1 MTTLRDRQK
10 IRRRESM
17 LHAARELFIDTGY
30 NKTTM
35 DAIAQRAEIGV
46 ATVYTYFGN
55 KENLF
60 ADLARRDMTELRDEA
75 SEVLGKIS
83 DDPGDAVMELL
94 NVYDKVRNYITSN
107 VINDFTIGSK
117 IVGPLR
123 DTARW
128 MDGWKVQQIGS
139 ALTLAQDKGNLS
151 PKLPTIEAAE
161 IVNELFNQY
170 YQRYQS
176 LESPK
181 KAFNQLE
188 RRVRLLFVNWV

>member
-1 MTTLRDRQK
+1 MTTLRDTQK

-17 LHAARELFIDTGY
+17 LQAARELFIDTGY

-55 KENLF
+55 KESLF

-139 ALTLAQDKGNLS
+139 ALELAQEKGNLS
-151 PKLPTIEAAE
+151 SKLPAIEAAE

-181 KAFNQLE
+181 KAFDQLE

>member
-1 MTTLRDRQK
+1 MTTLRDSQK

-17 LHAARELFIDTGY
+17 LNAARELFIDTGY

-35 DAIAQRAEIGV
+35 DAIAEQAEIGV

-55 KENLF
+55 KETLF
-60 ADLARRDMTELRDEA
+60 SELARWDMTELREEA
-75 SEVLGKIS
+75 AEALKTIS
-83 DDPGDAVMELL
+83 GDPAEAVMELL
-94 NVYDKVRNYITSN
+94 TIYDKVRNYISSN
-107 VINDFTIGSK
+107 VISDFTIGSK

-128 MDGWKVQQIGS
+128 MDGWRVEQIAS
-139 ALTLAQDKGNLS
+139 ALNQIQKDGNLAQT
-151 PKLPTIEAAE
+151 LPTIEAAE

-170 YQRYQS
+170 YQRYHS
-176 LESPK
+176 VEEPK

-188 RRVRLLFVNWV
+188 RRIRLLFVNWA